1 MLLIGIVL
9 VFATIRV
16 ITDTSL
22 ILAGQTPALDA
33 FDANYMRYAGL
44 VGGYDQG
51 QTLAEHLSDFRRRH
65 VRSGQGC
72 SWYR

>member
-1 MLLIGIVL
+1 VLLIGIVL

-22 ILAGQTPALDA
+22 ILAEQTPALDA
-33 FDANYMRYAGL
+33 FDMRYAGL